1 MSRVYGATALEKEQA
16 QNGTPKFHVSLL
28 NLTNHYHSPNR
39 QGNARLLHEEN
50 KGRGNMEKTGWR
62 LSATSWSMDVI
73 SPTILYPLF
82 IIETCYQLSRGTAVI
97 KLQALNNFCSA
108 LTAMFG
114 AHHQRGNKRRA
125 EHYFGR
131 FV

>member
-1 MSRVYGATALEKEQA
+1 
-16 QNGTPKFHVSLL
+16 
-28 NLTNHYHSPNR
+28 
-39 QGNARLLHEEN
+39 
-50 KGRGNMEKTGWR
+50 MEKTGLR

-114 AHHQRGNKRRA
+114 AHHQRVIAHPGCATVSLIDAVARALRRSPRTERPLTLA
-125 EHYFGR
+125 VLTTER
-131 FV
+131 KAA